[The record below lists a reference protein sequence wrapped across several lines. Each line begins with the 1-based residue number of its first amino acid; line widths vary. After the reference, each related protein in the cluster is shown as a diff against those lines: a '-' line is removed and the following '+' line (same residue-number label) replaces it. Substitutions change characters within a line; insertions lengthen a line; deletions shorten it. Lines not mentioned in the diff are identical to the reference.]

1 MFRLN
6 SNQFWLVENV
16 FSIGQFGFA
25 QFWFVYWVYHFWLH
39 RNWLGDN
46 LYHAMC
52 HPIIIFNYYKI
63 QNYNYKKIITYCS
76 FWYKS
81 RCTIKL
87 NIASNLKNE
96 IGKNN
101 YKLLG
106 YFQSTR
112 SRIMYKWLKWI
123 PDWKWIVKIYK
134 KYFTRARRLKFGQN
148 DIRYQS

>member
-39 RNWLGDN
+39 RNWLGGN

-112 SRIMYKWLKWI
+112 SRADPGNGFLGTGRTGYKEDLNRADPGKKIRI
-123 PDWKWIVKIYK
+123 P
-134 KYFTRARRLKFGQN
+134 GG
-148 DIRYQS
+148 SG